1 MAGPATVADAAREL
15 RSGACSSVGLT
26 RSALA
31 RADALG
37 FLGAYVTRLDDPALA
52 AAERAD
58 AGFAVGADAGPLQGI
73 SVAIK
78 DLLCTAEAPTTA
90 QSLVLDPAWG
100 AGRDAAVVTAL
111 RRGGA
116 VITGKASLS
125 EFAIGRPDP
134 SKPFPIPR
142 NPWNPGTWPGGS
154 SSGTAVGIA
163 AGLFLAGI
171 GTDTGGSIRIP
182 AAFCGISG
190 LKPTYGLVPTEGCV
204 PLAFSQDHVGPMAR
218 TAEDCRTILEVIAD
232 PSGLRRSRR
241 TRLRGLAG
249 ANADRP
255 LRGLRVGA
263 VRADHFGPGCDPA
276 AEPCFDAVLGVLE
289 QLGAEVRAA
298 TLPRYRA
305 TRAAGLAVIQAEG
318 FAYHRTNLAGR
329 WSDFFDTTREML
341 AYGALLSGADYVQAQ
356 RVRAAAQRGAAA
368 LFEDHHVVVT
378 PTLTIGSPAYGPD
391 FAVDVGSMLDTIHT
405 GYWNCTG
412 SPALA
417 IPMGFTATGLPLSFQ
432 IVGAPFHDHLVTDV
446 GEAIQRATDWHRR
459 MPSGEQLGTW
469 HAQLGTPRAPGPR
482 VLRTPV
488 PDSEN
493 LQTVR
498 ALLAAAGITGA
509 SEHELAA
516 LAYAYPGH
524 RRALDS
530 LYAEPYGDLAPAVR
544 FAPDLPH

>member
-163 AGLFLAGI
+163 AGLFLAWI

-182 AAFCGISG
+182 
-190 LKPTYGLVPTEGCV
+190 
-204 PLAFSQDHVGPMAR
+204 
-218 TAEDCRTILEVIAD
+218 
-232 PSGLRRSRR
+232 
-241 TRLRGLAG
+241 
-249 ANADRP
+249 
-255 LRGLRVGA
+255 
-263 VRADHFGPGCDPA
+263 VRQSTHIRKASHDDS
-276 AEPCFDAVLGVLE
+276 VL
-289 QLGAEVRAA
+289 
-298 TLPRYRA
+298 
-305 TRAAGLAVIQAEG
+305 
-318 FAYHRTNLAGR
+318 
-329 WSDFFDTTREML
+329 
-341 AYGALLSGADYVQAQ
+341 
-356 RVRAAAQRGAAA
+356 
-368 LFEDHHVVVT
+368 
-378 PTLTIGSPAYGPD
+378 
-391 FAVDVGSMLDTIHT
+391 
-405 GYWNCTG
+405 
-412 SPALA
+412 
-417 IPMGFTATGLPLSFQ
+417 
-432 IVGAPFHDHLVTDV
+432 
-446 GEAIQRATDWHRR
+446 
-459 MPSGEQLGTW
+459 
-469 HAQLGTPRAPGPR
+469 
-482 VLRTPV
+482 
-488 PDSEN
+488 
-493 LQTVR
+493 
-498 ALLAAAGITGA
+498 
-509 SEHELAA
+509 
-516 LAYAYPGH
+516 
-524 RRALDS
+524 
-530 LYAEPYGDLAPAVR
+530 
-544 FAPDLPH
+544 